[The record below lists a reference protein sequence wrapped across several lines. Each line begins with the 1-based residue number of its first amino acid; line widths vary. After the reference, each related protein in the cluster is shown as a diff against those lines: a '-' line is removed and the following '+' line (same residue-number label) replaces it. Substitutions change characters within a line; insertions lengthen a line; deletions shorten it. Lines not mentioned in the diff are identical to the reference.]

1 MLISCLALA
10 LAGCGDTATEVDDSQ
25 QVGPN
30 PVLPEPS
37 QELLPDL
44 KIAEV
49 TGWQDGTAPI
59 VPEGLVVTAYA
70 KDLVNPRTVHTLP
83 NGDVLVVQSRAPEGK
98 PLERPK
104 DFIRNWLMSMGKGS
118 DGGPPKESNLI
129 TLLRDTNRDGTVD
142 ERHNCLRSLIHLLA
156 SPGLTTRFT
165 SRRRMPSFFI
175 HINLARLRSRNSPP
189 C

>member
-1 MLISCLALA
+1 MSRFSHLRDAA
-10 LAGCGDTATEVDDSQ
+10 KTQRNFDDSQ
-25 QVGPN
+25 QIGPN

-49 TGWQDGTAPI
+49 TGWQDGATPSVA
-59 VPEGLVVTAYA
+59 EGLVVAAYA
-70 KDLVNPRTVHTLP
+70 TDLVNPRTVHTLP

-104 DFIRNWLMSMGKGS
+104 DFIRGWLMSMARGGG
-118 DGGPPKESNLI
+118 GGPPAESNLI

-142 ERHNCLRSLIHLLA
+142 ERHDLLTKLRIS
-156 SPGLTTRFT
+156 F
-165 SRRRMPSFFI
+165 RRR
-175 HINLARLRSRNSPP
+175 LD
-189 C
+189 